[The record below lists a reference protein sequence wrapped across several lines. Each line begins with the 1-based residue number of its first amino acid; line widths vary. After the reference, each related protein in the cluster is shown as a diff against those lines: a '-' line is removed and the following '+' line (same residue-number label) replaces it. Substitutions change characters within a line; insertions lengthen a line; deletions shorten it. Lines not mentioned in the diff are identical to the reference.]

1 MAKISFLASKI
12 IKWEGGFV
20 NHPNDKGG
28 ATNIGITLK
37 TYTYYRNLKGIPK
50 PSVSDLKNISF
61 EEWIDILKT
70 LYWDRWQ
77 ADNIN
82 NQSIANLLVDWVWG
96 SGVYGIKYPQQ
107 LLHVV
112 VDGIVGVNTLT
123 AINNYTNQEELFHKL
138 WNRRKQHFES
148 IVQRDPSQ
156 KVFLKGWMNRL
167 NDYKFE
173 P

>member
-1 MAKISFLASKI
+1 MAKISLLAYKI